1 MLLSP
6 GTFESAFPKIVNPLI
21 QKWSSLGGSVV
32 TNLTNHVGRAGSI
45 LELERP
51 QGKENGNPL
60 QYS

>member
-21 QKWSSLGGSVV
+21 EKMEFSRWLSGNES
-32 TNLTNHVGRAGSI
+32 NHVGRAGSI